1 MLSIRFKKEG
11 KKHQQILRLVLIDS
25 KKAINSGIA
34 NDILGWM
41 NPKTKEAVINKE
53 KVLDWIHKGAQPT
66 DSVFNLLVRY
76 NIIKGKKIP
85 KHKTAKK
92 SEKDKK

>member
-53 KVLDWIHKGAQPT
+53 KVLD
-66 DSVFNLLVRY
+66 
-76 NIIKGKKIP
+76 
-85 KHKTAKK
+85 
-92 SEKDKK
+92 